1 MTLHKLWT
9 KMSEADWRTVAKSL
23 YILHTIARDSQPDAC
38 VKFSTAIK

>member
-23 YILHTIARDSQPDAC
+23 YILHTIARDCQSDAC
-38 VKFSTAIK
+38 AKFGVAIK